1 MYILKNLH
9 SYFVK
14 KLLVIVSFLQISTT
28 LLVISVYI
36 EWQSQICC
44 GQNYTLV
51 FIYQN
56 QCDNLVWP
64 STMSELEDLN
74 LSRAATGMW
83 CTHMQKMTELACMLC
98 SGISQMFSSPSRI
111 SHTPSLCPFF
121 FFRTYRP
128 PLLTIYWCLYFPSEL
143 MTEQLWRG
151 PFKSV
156 MGDAVCKRL
165 QSDRVQNKEDSQ
177 RKTGSYE
184 SHFHFPSLP
193 LKQNLSKNIKL
204 H

>member
-1 MYILKNLH
+1 MYILKNLN

-36 EWQSQICC
+36 AWQCQICC

-64 STMSELEDLN
+64 STMSELENLN

-83 CTHMQKMTELACMLC
+83 CTHMQQMTELACMLC
-98 SGISQMFSSPSRI
+98 SGISQMFSSPSRL

-121 FFRTYRP
+121 SSGLIDHHYSQFLLA
-128 PLLTIYWCLYFPSEL
+128 PLLSLRMNDRAI
-143 MTEQLWRG
+143 MKR
-151 PFKSV
+151 
-156 MGDAVCKRL
+156 AV
-165 QSDRVQNKEDSQ
+165 
-177 RKTGSYE
+177 
-184 SHFHFPSLP
+184 
-193 LKQNLSKNIKL
+193 
-204 H
+204 